1 MDMWLANNQYVFRL
15 SAFAFF
21 FVFLALWESKY
32 AAWPWLISRHKR
44 WQRHIAL
51 SLLSKVII
59 QIIFP
64 FLAVTTAYIA
74 QVKGIG
80 YFNRNPLPLWLEII
94 CAMMFLDLVMYLQH
108 RMMHRMSLFWRVH
121 RVHHI
126 DKHLDLSTGLRFHPI
141 EEILTMGFKLLA
153 VSFLGAPV
161 VAVLLYEILLNAVTM
176 FVHMNIHLSSKI
188 DHLLRWVMITPNMH
202 RIHHSDYLKETN
214 SNYGFILSCWDRLFG
229 SYTPMAMTGEFKI
242 SLGLE
247 DFRDPKFQT
256 FENMLLVP
264 FNLKRLKVRHKKRLP
279 SRIA

>member
-1 MDMWLANNQYVFRL
+1 MEMWLVKYQVYIRL
-15 SAFAFF
+15 GVFAFF
-21 FVFLALWESKY
+21 FVFLALWEAKR
-32 AAWPWLISRHKR
+32 AAWPWLISRRTR

-59 QIIFP
+59 RIIFP
-64 FLAVTTAYIA
+64 FLAVTTAFIA
-74 QVKGIG
+74 QNKGIG
-80 YFNRNPLPLWLEII
+80 YFNKNPLPLWLEII
-94 CAMMFLDLVMYLQH
+94 CSMMFLDLVMYLQH
-108 RMMHRMSLFWRVH
+108 RMMHRLSLFWRVH

-126 DKHLDLSTGLRFHPI
+126 DRHLDLSTGLRFHPI

-153 VSFLGAPV
+153 VSFMGAPV
-161 VAVLLYEILLNAVTM
+161 VAVLFYEILLNAMTM
-176 FVHMNIHLSSKI
+176 FVHMNIHLSSKT
-188 DHLLRWVMITPNMH
+188 DRLLRWLIITPNMH

-214 SNYGFILSCWDRLFG
+214 SNYGFILSFWDRLFG
-229 SYTPMAMTGEFKI
+229 SYTPMSITGEFKI
-242 SLGLE
+242 SIGLE